1 MHVEKNICES
11 LLGTL
16 LNIPKKT
23 KDRVKAR
30 LDMFEMNIRTKL
42 APELRGQQTYL
53 PPSCTTLSKS
63 EKTSLCGCLK
73 GVKVPYGFSSNIS
86 SLVSMKDLRLNGLK
100 SHDFHTL
107 MQQLVPSAIR
117 GIMSPKARTVV
128 HRLCVIFSPL
138 CAKVIDT
145 SELDGLQ
152 EQIVVTLCQLE
163 KFFPPSFF
171 DIMVNLSVHFVRE
184 V

>member
-16 LNIPKKT
+16 LNIPGKT
-23 KDRVKAR
+23 KDGVKAR
-30 LDMFEMNIRTKL
+30 LDMLEMNIRTKL
-42 APELRGQQTYL
+42 APELRGQRTYL

-73 GVKVPYGFSSNIS
+73 GVKVPYGFSSNII

-100 SHDFHTL
+100 SHDCHTL
-107 MQQLVPSAIR
+107 MQQLLPIAIG
-117 GIMSPKARTVV
+117 GIMSPKVRIAVQ
-128 HRLCVIFSPL
+128 RLCVIFSSL
-138 CAKVIDT
+138 CSKVIDT

-163 KFFPPSFF
+163 IFFSSQLFRYNGASYCSFGA
-171 DIMVNLSVHFVRE
+171 
-184 V
+184 